1 MTAVPPRIVRR
12 VLFPPLLVAVT
23 ALVVAALPLLVPAA
37 AVAGRGR
44 GLRLLWL
51 LLVYLGC
58 ECAGLLAALGL
69 WVRARLGT
77 RLGTPAMQA
86 AHHRLLARLVVTVYD
101 LGVRGLGVAFDQEQV
116 DAGDLRPEDSR
127 RPLLVFCRHA
137 GPGDSFLLLHD
148 IVTRL
153 GRRPRIVLKDLLQ
166 YDPCLDV
173 LLNRL
178 PNRFVSPQ
186 RSEAAAGDAAVAA
199 IGDLAEG
206 MDGRDALLLFPEGG
220 NFTERRRVR
229 AIARLRRLGHDAQA
243 AAAER
248 MVYVLAPRPGGALAS
263 IAATPD
269 TDILLV
275 AHTGLEQLD
284 SLADL
289 VRGLPLTRRVRA
301 GWWLEPEEAL
311 PAGHDDRVRWLYDR
325 WADMDR
331 WIAANRTP

>member
-1 MTAVPPRIVRR
+1 MPVPPRIVRR
-12 VLFPPLLVAVT
+12 VLFPPLLLALT
-23 ALVVAALPLLVPAA
+23 ALVVVALPLLVPAA
-37 AVAGRGR
+37 AVAGRVR

-51 LLVYLGC
+51 LLVYLAC

-69 WVRARLGT
+69 WVRAGLGA

-86 AHHRLLARLVVTVYD
+86 AHHRLLARLVVTIYD
-101 LGVRGLGVAFDQEQV
+101 LGVRGLGVAFDHEQV
-116 DAGDLRPEDSR
+116 DAGARRPEDSR

-148 IVTRL
+148 LVTRL
-153 GRRPRIVLKDLLQ
+153 GRRPRIVLKDVLQ

-229 AIARLRRLGHDAQA
+229 AIARLRARGHHAQA
-243 AAAER
+243 EAAAR

-275 AHTGLEQLD
+275 AHTGLEHLD

-289 VRGLPLTRRVRA
+289 WRGLPLTQRVQA

-311 PAGHDDRVRWLYDR
+311 PAGHDDRIRWLYDR

-331 WIAANRTP
+331 WIAANRAP